1 MHWKLIVVAF
11 IMTIIGAIYPII
23 NFVITNDFLTEF
35 RYNVQELSL
44 VYSLRGVVA
53 LNYAANYMRMSLN
66 IQELTE
72 LKTFVDSYLVD
83 L

>member
-72 LKTFVDSYLVD
+72 LKTIVDSYLVD